1 MSYTEYDLAKRLRGR
16 SPTRAV
22 ELAEVLAVEPLKIKI
37 GNGEYEQGPDKWTF
51 YEPWFED
58 RDAEIKNME
67 HESGQHTGAS
77 VNCSGGYGIS
87 QMSYSK
93 ETVAR
98 GRYEERKAF
107 MKYNVGDLLA
117 VQQMAGDNQFMILC
131 KVREVV

>member
-37 GNGEYEQGPDKWTF
+37 GNGEYEQGPGKWTF

-58 RDAEIKNME
+58 RDAEIKSLE
-67 HESGQHTGAS
+67 HENGQHIGAS

-87 QMSYSK
+87 QMSYGS
-93 ETVAR
+93 ESVAR

-107 MKYNVGDLLA
+107 MKYNVGDWLA